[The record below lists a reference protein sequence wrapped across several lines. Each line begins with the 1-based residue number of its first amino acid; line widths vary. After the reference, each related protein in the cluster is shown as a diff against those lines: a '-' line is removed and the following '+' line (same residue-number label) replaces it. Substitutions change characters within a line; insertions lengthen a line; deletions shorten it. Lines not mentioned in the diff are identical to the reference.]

1 MSTWAAAGSPMP
13 SWIAS
18 FTPRTAS
25 KSLPKTPCE
34 NHGPACP
41 MPDSLISNHS
51 AYVASLRCCPPS
63 PDQLSIMTGMRN
75 TKRPYQLDRVASSR
89 NNWTSLK
96 SCSRF
101 FSINIICDPA
111 PTTTI
116 RFKGAFDRA
125 LKTPNASAS
134 VNT

>member
-1 MSTWAAAGSPMP
+1 MP
-13 SWIAS
+13 A
-18 FTPRTAS
+18 
-25 KSLPKTPCE
+25 
-34 NHGPACP
+34 N
-41 MPDSLISNHS
+41 LISNSHRAGRGWTLAS
-51 AYVASLRCCPPS
+51 AGRGFTRSLVC
-63 PDQLSIMTGMRN
+63 MTGIGPTADEGVTGNQTFIRAKAD